1 MVKRPSAA
9 EAMGDIAPPPA
20 PPKSA
25 PAKKKSAANYARYGK
40 PATYRLPPR
49 LIEQL
54 RRIAAEERV
63 KISDLV
69 TFALQHFVNQYTAG
83 QIDLPKSEPTRYD
96 LTLD

>member
-9 EAMGDIAPPPA
+9 EAMGDIAPPPS
-20 PPKSA
+20 PKPVS
-25 PAKKKSAANYARYGK
+25 PKRKSAANYDRYGK

-49 LIEQL
+49 LIEEL

-69 TFALQHFVNQYTAG
+69 AFALQRFVNQYTAG
-83 QIDLPKSEPTRYD
+83 QLDLPKSEPTRYD
-96 LTLD
+96 LSLD